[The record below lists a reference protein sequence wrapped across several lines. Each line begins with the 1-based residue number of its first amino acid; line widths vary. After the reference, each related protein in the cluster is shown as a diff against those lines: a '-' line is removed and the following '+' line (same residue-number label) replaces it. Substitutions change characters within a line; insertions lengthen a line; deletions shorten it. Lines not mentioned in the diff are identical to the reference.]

1 MSYDLSKII
10 QAINTGD
17 YKKGQQLVQP
27 LLQKDSQN
35 FALNKILGVC
45 LMSQMKYLKA
55 IDAFNIC
62 YLKNTNDYDVIV
74 NLSYLNVKIQDYKK
88 GIEFSSKAI
97 SINDKRPEAY
107 SNIAECCFFLSD
119 YEKAEINILKAIEIR
134 GGFNSKEIISFPDT
148 LLLYANI
155 LLAKKDIDK
164 FVEFAH
170 DILDRGI
177 NLDEILIKL
186 LRVDIS
192 HIKETYIKNLEKIL
206 LNINNI
212 KPLLNKN
219 IAEANA
225 YFFLAEYTYKKDKSQ
240 SEDYYI
246 KANRVVALMQRDS
259 LFKRQNK
266 IKNMLEAINSLDE
279 SQISKY
285 IDPTKGKGLIF
296 IIGMPRSGTTL
307 LESVLSTADDIC
319 AGGEKLFF
327 TLECNKILENYPSIN
342 LNLDFFKNLG
352 DKYLDVIHIQR
363 KGKSFFIDKLPEN
376 YIFYKFIKLSL
387 PSAKFIHIFRDPWDN
402 AISLFKQ
409 NYAANLFYASSFFG
423 IALEYANYEF
433 LINYWKNNQ
442 LDQKTFLDI
451 DYKDLVNDTEGVA
464 KKIWSYCGLFGKY
477 EPNKRNK
484 FFSTTAS
491 QQQVTKKIYKS
502 SIKKADF
509 TDFQEQFQKDLMDQ
523 REYWSNF

>member
-45 LMSQMKYLKA
+45 LMSLTKYLGA

-62 YLKNTNDYDVIV
+62 YLKNSNDYDVTV

-88 GIEFSSKAI
+88 GLEFSSKAI
-97 SINDKRPEAY
+97 SINCERPEAY
-107 SNIAECCFFLSD
+107 TNIAECYFFLSD

-134 GGFNSKEIISFPDT
+134 GGLESKEIISFPDT
-148 LLLYANI
+148 LLIYTNI
-155 LLAKKDIDK
+155 LLAKKNNDK
-164 FVEFAH
+164 FVEFAKN
-170 DILDRGI
+170 ILDRGI
-177 NLDEILIKL
+177 NIDEILVKL
-186 LRVDIS
+186 LRVDRS
-192 HIKETYIKNLEKIL
+192 HIKENYIKNLEKVL

-219 IAEANA
+219 MTEANA
-225 YFFLAEYTYKKDKSQ
+225 YFFLAEYTNKKNKAQ
-240 SEDYYI
+240 SEGYYV
-246 KANRVVALMQRDS
+246 KANQIVASMQRDS

-266 IKNMLEAINSLDE
+266 IKNMLEIISSLDE
-279 SQISKY
+279 SQISKH
-285 IDPTKGKGLIF
+285 IDPTKGQGLIF
-296 IIGMPRSGTTL
+296 IVGMPRSGTTL

-327 TLECNKILENYPSIN
+327 TLECNKILANYPSIN
-342 LNLDFFKNLG
+342 LNLDLFNNLG
-352 DKYLDVIHIQR
+352 DKYLDIIDIQR
-363 KGKSFFIDKLPEN
+363 KGKSFYIDKLPEN

-387 PSAKFIHIFRDPWDN
+387 PSAKFIHIYRDPWDN

-409 NYAANLFYASSFFG
+409 NYAINLFYASSFFG

-433 LINYWKNNQ
+433 LINYWKNSLPNQ
-442 LDQKTFLDI
+442 KIFLDI

-464 KKIWSYCGLFGKY
+464 DKIWSYCGLLGKY
-477 EPNKRNK
+477 KSQKRDE
-484 FFSTTAS
+484 FFSITAS
-491 QQQVTKKIYKS
+491 QQQVTKKIYKTS
-502 SIKKADF
+502 VKKADF
-509 TDFQEQFQKDLMDQ
+509 AEFQEQFQKDLIDQ
-523 REYWSNF
+523 REYWSGF